1 MQGRRSQNRA
11 AVLVAA
17 VGSAAAVALVCALV
31 VVHEARINSIPALS
45 VAVFGT
51 FLTSMSIIAAF
62 SVEATSRWPTPWEVL
77 DRAHVQAW
85 FTVAL
90 SSVVTA
96 LLAGAFDSDFLSTFS
111 LTLAIAAVPLGTWGL
126 WGLISLSSEQGR
138 WGLVVDLL
146 AHSIL
151 RAESLGDG
159 EPADLGEIETEDHVP
174 ASFLNV
180 GRLRQPRRTKVAIE
194 QVPTVL
200 CEYADRGEL
209 ESIVRLVDEVHA
221 GACAALDRGAIHG
234 LDQYLRSIDV
244 LLFVQRSML
253 RELAERVLSGQLG
266 EATARV
272 AVVRAGEAVL
282 DSAGRARRPAG
293 LGRAEWDR
301 IEQVTCRHVTAL
313 ARFAGGITQEV
324 DARIDFESAPGADE
338 EGRAELALR
347 AVAVE
352 LQQAVRWA
360 VDPEPPGMK
369 LPATH
374 PWRRGLSVPEAVLIW
389 LWSTVESA
397 SGPFGV
403 ALYAS
408 CQILTGEKFW
418 ESYWD
423 GFDVFTEVSRRLQ
436 AEERPE
442 ALAAAKAIERC
453 GGLELVAL
461 ELGASRLAAMPR
473 RRPGKPSFE
482 HDPAHLDDRHVAC
495 NLFLAAAG
503 FKPPGRDPILDLA
516 HLLTDRPSGSLW
528 TTVLDE
534 LRKLPDET
542 VPPPLQPLYRRPES
556 ATLAICLR
564 LVPLEE
570 HPSSEA
576 LAAAKRFVSL
586 LPQPLL
592 EQTANLAVGLVEGGR
607 CDGDRSDL
615 EKRLIEAA
623 RFARRIVRGDL
634 PFQEAQGQPSEPPAA
649 PVPAELSG
657 CGFERALH
665 ELSGSGPELRVD
677 LVQCDPRWLGEWGD
691 LRAALDA
698 ALLAGALH
706 GRLQVRRLVLYDLP
720 GDPAP
725 AATRLHYRWTE
736 SLASAVRCFPRTRS
750 QSSRYQVRQ
759 VLADRLGS
767 SDDLPLDYI
776 AIWPSEN
783 TAGTPF
789 DALWTDGERGLIEL

>member
-1 MQGRRSQNRA
+1 MHGN
-11 AVLVAA
+11 
-17 VGSAAAVALVCALV
+17 
-31 VVHEARINSIPALS
+31 PALS

-51 FLTSMSIIAAF
+51 FLTSTSIIAAF
-62 SVEATSRWPTPWEVL
+62 SIEKESRWPTPWEIL
-77 DRAHVQAW
+77 RRAHVHVW
-85 FTVAL
+85 FLVGLA
-90 SSVVTA
+90 SVVAA
-96 LLAGAFDSDFLSTFS
+96 LLAVGFDCDLLGTFS
-111 LTLAIAAVPLGTWGL
+111 LTLTIAAVPLGTWGL

-146 AHSIL
+146 ADSIL
-151 RAESLGDG
+151 RAEPPADG
-159 EPADLGEIETEDHVP
+159 GPADLGEIETEDHVP

-180 GRLRQPRRTKVAIE
+180 GSLRRPGRTKVSIE

-200 CEYADRGEL
+200 CEYADRREH

-221 GACAALDRGAIHG
+221 GACAALERGAVRG
-234 LDQYLRSIDV
+234 ADRYLKSVDV
-244 LLFVQRSML
+244 LLHVQRSIL

-293 LGRAEWDR
+293 FGGSELDR
-301 IEQVTCRHVTAL
+301 VERVICRHVTAL
-313 ARFAGGITQEV
+313 ARFAGGLTQEV
-324 DARIDFESAPGADE
+324 DARLDLRSGPGQAADRR
-338 EGRAELALR
+338 GELALR
-347 AVAVE
+347 SAAVE

-374 PWRRGLSVPEAVLIW
+374 PWRRGLTVPEAVLTW

-408 CQILTGEKFW
+408 CQILTGERFW

-423 GFDVFTEVSRRLQ
+423 GFDVFTEVSRRLEAGATPAAVTA
-436 AEERPE
+436 AE
-442 ALAAAKAIERC
+442 AIERC
-453 GGLELVAL
+453 GGLELMAL
-461 ELGASRLAAMPR
+461 ELGAARLAAMPA
-473 RRPGKPSFE
+473 RRPGRPTFE

-503 FKPPGRDPILDLA
+503 FKPPGRDPVLDLA
-516 HLLTDRPSGSLW
+516 HLLTDRPAGSLW
-528 TTVLDE
+528 TTVLEE
-534 LRKLPDET
+534 LRLLPDEA

-556 ATLAICLR
+556 AALALCLR

-570 HPSSEA
+570 HPDPAA
-576 LAAAKRFVSL
+576 LAPTKRFVSL

-592 EQTANLAVGLVEGGR
+592 ERTANLAVGLTEGGR
-607 CDGDRSDL
+607 CEGDRSDL
-615 EKRLIEAA
+615 EARLVEAA
-623 RFARRIVRGDL
+623 RFARRIVRGGL
-634 PFQEAQGQPSEPPAA
+634 PSQEAKGRPSTPPAA
-649 PVPAELSG
+649 PVPAELRG
-657 CGFERALH
+657 RGFEQALE
-665 ELSGSGPELRVD
+665 ELVAPGPELRVD
-677 LVQCDPRWLGEWGD
+677 LVQCDPRWLEEWSE
-691 LRAALDA
+691 LRAALDT
-698 ALLAGALH
+698 ALLARALG
-706 GRLQVRRLVLYDLP
+706 GRLQVRRILLYDLP

-736 SLASAVRCFPRTRS
+736 SLASAVHCFPGT
-750 QSSRYQVRQ
+750 QAKPSRYVVRQ
-759 VLADRLGS
+759 VLADRLDT
-767 SDDLPLDYI
+767 SDALPADYI

-783 TAGTPF
+783 TDGTPF
-789 DALWTDGERGLIEL
+789 DALWLDGERGLIEL